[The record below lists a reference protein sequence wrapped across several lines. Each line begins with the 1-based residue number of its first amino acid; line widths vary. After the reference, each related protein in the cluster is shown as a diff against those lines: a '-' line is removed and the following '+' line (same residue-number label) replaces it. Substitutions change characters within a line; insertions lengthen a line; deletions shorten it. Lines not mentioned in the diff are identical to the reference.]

1 MKNKFTIAY
10 AAGLAVAFAAV
21 WGVAA
26 NTYFNTHFIK
36 GTRLNGVDVT
46 GKTTQQAAEMLHS
59 DVSDYIMPLRFGDI
73 ETDRISAPRIG
84 LKSEIDEAAIEEALK
99 KQNTFL
105 WWIGTGDDTP
115 INAVTSLDE
124 DLFSDLIPR
133 LNIIKRKTKPED
145 EGKAVVFADDEFR
158 LQTSTYVDDDNSKL
172 TEAVRTAVTNLSDE
186 LDLENTP
193 CCEKLIDDEN
203 KSEAKAACDKANKII
218 STNIVLSDGKY
229 KYAIDRSYIARW
241 VSVDDGFNVSVDKGA
256 IDEYMKQW
264 NTKGSTRR
272 FLTSHGKYVSVEG
285 GDYGWSADTTG
296 VADNIY
302 KAATEC
308 TDSVINIKTKQWAL
322 CTGDNDIG
330 DSYVEVDLTNQY
342 LYLYIDG
349 EIKLKTPCVTGL
361 PTKAKY
367 TPQGT
372 YRIKSVNRNSV
383 LVGPGYR
390 TPVAYWMPFNGGI
403 GLHDATWQYKF
414 GGDWYKV
421 HGSHG
426 CVNLPLNAASMVYNE
441 VFEGMPV
448 VCYYYDRLPEFEA
461 KPAEGNVISLNP
473 GVKSSEYKDH
483 RKGHGST
490 QGNLENKAL
499 ADKKTS

>member
-1 MKNKFTIAY
+1 
-10 AAGLAVAFAAV
+10 
-21 WGVAA
+21 
-26 NTYFNTHFIK
+26 
-36 GTRLNGVDVT
+36 
-46 GKTTQQAAEMLHS
+46 
-59 DVSDYIMPLRFGDI
+59 MPLSFGDV
-73 ETDRISAPRIG
+73 ETDRISAQRIG
-84 LKSEIDEAAIEEALK
+84 LKSEIDEAAIEDVLK
-99 KQNTFL
+99 NQNTFL
-105 WWIGTGDDTP
+105 WWIGTGKDTP
-115 INAVTSLDE
+115 INSVTTLDE

-133 LNIIKRKTKPED
+133 LNVIKRKTKPED
-145 EGKAVVFADDEFR
+145 AGKAVIFADDEFR

-172 TEAVRTAVTNLSDE
+172 TEAVRTAVTNLSEE
-186 LDLENTP
+186 LNLEDTA

-203 KSEAKAACDKANKII
+203 KQDAKAACDKANKIL
-218 STNIVLSDGKY
+218 STNIVLGDDKY
-229 KYAIDRSYIARW
+229 KYPVDKKYIARW
-241 VSVDDGFNVSVDKGA
+241 VSVDDKFNVSIDKNA
-256 IDEYMKQW
+256 IDEYVKQW
-264 NTKGSTRR
+264 NTKGSTRQ

-285 GDYGWSADTTG
+285 GDYGWSSDTTG
-296 VADNIY
+296 VADKIY
-302 KAATEC
+302 TAATEC
-308 TDSVINIKTKQWAL
+308 TDSVINIKTTQWAL

-330 DSYVEVDLTNQY
+330 NSYVEVDLTNQY

-349 EIKLKTPCVTGL
+349 VIKLKTPCVTGL
-361 PTKAKY
+361 PTQAKY

-372 YRIKSVNRNSV
+372 YRIKTVNRNAV

-390 TPVAYWMPFNGGI
+390 CPVSYWIPFNGGI

-426 CVNLPLNAASMVYNE
+426 CVNLPLNAAGMVYNE

-473 GVKSSEYKDH
+473 GVNSSEYKDH
-483 RKGHGST
+483 RKGHGSI